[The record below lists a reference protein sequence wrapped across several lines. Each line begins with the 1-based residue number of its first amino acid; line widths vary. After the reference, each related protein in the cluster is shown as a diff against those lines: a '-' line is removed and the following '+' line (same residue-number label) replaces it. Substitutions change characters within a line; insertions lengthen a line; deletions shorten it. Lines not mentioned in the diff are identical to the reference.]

1 MSIYED
7 KCGETDLRVISGSA
21 RGKKLISME
30 GLDVRPTLDRVKESV
45 FNMIAFDISDA
56 SVLDLFCGSGALG
69 IEALSRG
76 AKRAVFVDKNATA
89 LSVTKQNLTATRLA
103 DNAKLVQSD
112 SIVYLQ
118 NTNDVFD
125 IILIDPPYQAQ
136 LYERVL
142 QEILERKL
150 LAPNGIIV
158 VESAESDPPEIP
170 VKLFS
175 EVREK
180 KYGKVKI
187 FLIKA

>member
-7 KCGETDLRVISGSA
+7 KCGEADLRVISGSA
-21 RGKKLISME
+21 RGKKLISLE

-45 FNMIAFDISDA
+45 FNMIAFDIGDA

-76 AKRAVFVDKNATA
+76 AKRAVFVDKNADA
-89 LSVTKQNLTATRLA
+89 LSVTKQNLTATRLD

-118 NTNDVFD
+118 NTPDVFD

-142 QEILERKL
+142 QEIAERKL
-150 LAPNGIIV
+150 LAPDGIIV
-158 VESAESDPPEIP
+158 VESAENDPPEIP
-170 VKLFS
+170 TGLFS
-175 EVREK
+175 SVREK

>member
-45 FNMIAFDISDA
+45 FNMIAFDIGDA
-56 SVLDLFCGSGALG
+56 AVLDLFCGSGALG

-76 AKRAVFVDKNATA
+76 AKRAVFVDKSAEA
-89 LSVTKQNLTATRLA
+89 LSVTKQNLTATRLMG
-103 DNAKLVQSD
+103 NAKLVQSD
-112 SIVYLQ
+112 SIVFLQ

-142 QEILERKL
+142 QEIWERKL
-150 LAPNGIIV
+150 LAPDGIIV
-158 VESAESDPPEIP
+158 VESSESNPPEIP
-170 VKLFS
+170 VRLFS